1 MKGMVSK
8 ERYDEL
14 QLRLAIAEAR
24 NSELEAQLEKAE
36 KEKAEAI
43 RMYNEA
49 VRKAFRKSS
58 EVIEDYGQLTF
69 DFEVEAAA
77 AEGAAEEEKGNG
89 DQNIVDGRLVRSYI
103 RHKARNTILSL
114 PSDTP
119 ITVIYKDAPSACG
132 RCGSELV
139 KTGERYYD
147 RIVKTTSYSILRTV
161 FPEMRCPVCEPDP
174 DEADANKAA
183 PDDML
188 ADTICDPSYLAQL
201 VYGKMGLGLPLYR
214 MEASIG
220 DAKITRQLISSWMM
234 KTGERIRK
242 NLIPALE
249 KEILRYPLMNVDE
262 TVLNVVNLK
271 GPDGKK
277 KGGDSRSNAYVFVR
291 AATDRDGSPGPV
303 IFTYSPDR
311 KNDTITEFLEGYGG
325 LIQTDGLSGYANA
338 EKELGFTH
346 LGCLVHARR
355 KAKDAD
361 ISGKGPAHDILLMYG
376 KMFHE
381 EGTLRE
387 EYDEGKLCEKEYLEK
402 RKEKLG
408 PEFAAL
414 KEYMEKIVDSGAVL
428 GSRLNTACS
437 YFLMRYDELVR
448 FLDYSYATSSNQRA
462 ENAIRPFAAAR
473 RSFLFSFTELGAE
486 TSAAYY
492 SLVHTCKSLGI
503 DPVDYLTYLFL
514 RGGTVADG
522 DEDGWADL
530 LPGHCDISEAH
541 EYRMRLLDA
550 KPDPDRTEPYMLR
563 GKPRRM

>member
-8 ERYDEL
+8 ERYDKL

-24 NSELEAQLEKAE
+24 NSELEAALRKAE
-36 KEKAEAI
+36 EEKAEAI

-58 EVIEDYGQLTF
+58 EVIEDPGQLTF

-77 AEGAAEEEKGNG
+77 AEGAAEEEKENG
-89 DQNIVDGRLVRSYI
+89 DQNIVDGKLVRSYI

-114 PSDTP
+114 PADTP
-119 ITVIYKDAPSACG
+119 ITVIYKDAPETCM
-132 RCGSELV
+132 RCGASLV
-139 KTGERYYD
+139 ETGERYYD

-161 FPEMRCPVCEPDP
+161 FPEMKCPQCEPDP
-174 DEADANKAA
+174 DKAAVNAAA

-188 ADTICDPSYLAQL
+188 AGTICDLSYLSQL

-214 MEASIG
+214 MEAYIG
-220 DAKITRQLISSWMM
+220 DARITRHLISSWMM

-271 GPDGKK
+271 GADGKK
-277 KGGDSRSNAYVFVR
+277 KGGNSRSNAFVFVR
-291 AATDRDGSPGPV
+291 AATDGDGSPGPV

-311 KNDTITEFLEGYGG
+311 RNDTITGFLEGYNG

-355 KAKDAD
+355 KAKEAD

-376 KMFHE
+376 KIFHE
-381 EGTLRE
+381 EGILRD
-387 EYDEGKLCEKEYLEK
+387 EYGAEKLSEKEYLE
-402 RKEKLG
+402 RRRNELG
-408 PEFAAL
+408 PELAGL
-414 KEYMEKIVDSGAVL
+414 REYMEKIVNSGAVL
-428 GSRLNTACS
+428 GKALSTACS
-437 YFLMRYDELVR
+437 YFLGRYDELVR

-486 TSAAYY
+486 TSVAY
-492 SLVHTCKSLGI
+492 
-503 DPVDYLTYLFL
+503 
-514 RGGTVADG
+514 
-522 DEDGWADL
+522 
-530 LPGHCDISEAH
+530 
-541 EYRMRLLDA
+541 
-550 KPDPDRTEPYMLR
+550 
-563 GKPRRM
+563 